1 MIAKLIDLCIR
12 NRVLVL
18 ILAAFL
24 VAAGLWSVFHIKL
37 DAIPDL
43 SDTQVI
49 VSTDYPGQAPKIV
62 EDQVTYPLANAL
74 LGVPKSKV
82 VRGLSM
88 FGVSFVYVIF
98 EDGTDLYWARSRVLE
113 RLSSILG
120 KLPPGV
126 APQLGPDATGVGWV
140 YEYVLTTGKF
150 CPDHPHGLWHD
161 PLADKWY
168 ADPVDAPEDSDVQ
181 RRLVHS
187 RVFDQATQ
195 VCPLDGKPLV
205 ESRQNLADLRSLQD
219 WYLRYELAGV
229 PGVSEVASIGGFE
242 KQYQILV
249 DPVRLLAFNLPLG
262 TVKTAVERSNQ
273 NVGGRVVE
281 WSEREYAV
289 EGIGYL
295 GSLTDAEIAAARA
308 AGKSLD
314 EVRTE
319 KVLADL
325 RSISLAATPDGAPL
339 YLRDVAD
346 VRLGPEMRRGVIDS
360 NGLGEA
366 VGGVVVMRSG
376 ENARTTIDL
385 VRQRLA
391 AAERSLPPGVAVEI
405 AYDRSDLIDRSI
417 HTLSRT
423 LLEEIFVVSLV
434 VIIFLLHLRSS
445 LVAVIVLPLGVLA
458 SLAAMNFLGL
468 NANIMSLG
476 GIAIAIGVMVDSSI
490 IMVEN
495 AHKHVEWEK
504 DRLARG
510 LPPRLHAD
518 IVSEAAREVGPS
530 LFFALLVI
538 VVSFLPIFVLGEQS
552 GRLFKPLAYTKT
564 FAMAAGALL
573 AVTVIPVLMVYFVS
587 ERVIPTTL
595 SRWQR
600 WATYVAVI
608 LGGAVA
614 LALAPLAALAPYR
627 PWVVA
632 AWIVLNAVLILP
644 QQIRSERRN
653 PLSRLLEA
661 AYDPAFKLVMRLKWL
676 TLAVAAAVIAWVM
689 LFVGTAAF
697 TDYFTEHALWVFQ
710 VVPSLGSEFMPPL
723 EEGDILYMPT
733 TDPGLSLTKARE
745 LLQQTD
751 RLIRTCPEVENVMGK
766 IGRAETATDPAPVS
780 MFETTITLSRDKTK
794 WRRVPVTRFYS
805 GWPGWACRRLE
816 KLWPSARP
824 ITSDELIS
832 GYELPGGLRVPGLNE
847 IVQIPGLTNS
857 WTMPIR
863 TRIDMLST
871 GIKTPIGI
879 KVMGPDLAV
888 LSDLASEIS
897 TVIKTDQRTGP
908 HTTSAFAEKP
918 LGGSYL
924 DLQIDRAAIARYGLS
939 VADVQDTISTA
950 LGGLPVTTT
959 VEGRER
965 YSVNIRYPTELRDSL
980 DHIRQTLVATPGKA
994 QIPLGQLATMEIK
1007 GGPDM
1012 IRSEN
1017 ARPSNWVYVDVSG
1030 IDLGTYVH
1038 DAQRVVET
1046 KVKLPPGYSLVWSGQ
1061 YEYIQEANQ
1070 RLMVAV
1076 PLAAL
1081 LIILLLYVWARSWL
1095 KVGIVLLAVFFS
1107 LLGAV
1112 GLLYFLGYH
1121 LSLAVWVGLIALA
1134 GLDAETGMVMLLYLD
1149 NSFDRFRREGRMRDA
1164 NDLWL
1169 AVHDGAVKRIR
1180 PKTMT
1185 VLVAFTGLVPLMW
1198 ADGAGADTMR
1208 RLAAPMIGGLAT
1220 SFIMELL
1227 IYPVIFY
1234 TTKRVSLPSAPKGQ
1248 GS

>member
-18 ILAAFL
+18 ILAAFV
-24 VAAGLWSVFHIKL
+24 VAAGVWSVFHIKL

-49 VSTDYPGQAPKIV
+49 VYTEYTGQAPKIV
-62 EDQVTYPLANAL
+62 EDQVTYPLANAM
-74 LGVPKSKV
+74 LGVPQSKV

-88 FGVSFVYVIF
+88 FGVSFIYVIF
-98 EDGTDLYWARSRVLE
+98 EDGTDLNWARSRVLE
-113 RLSSILG
+113 RLSFVLG
-120 KLPPGV
+120 KLPAGV
-126 APQLGPDATGVGWV
+126 TPQLGPDATGVGWV
-140 YEYVLTTGKF
+140 YEYALTTGKF
-150 CPDHPHGLWHD
+150 SPDHPNGLWHD
-161 PLADKWY
+161 PQADKWY
-168 ADPVDAPEDSDVQ
+168 ADPADAPEQPDVQ
-181 RRLVHS
+181 RRLVHH
-187 RVFDQATQ
+187 RVFDQATT
-195 VCPLDGKPLV
+195 VSPLDGKPLL
-205 ESRQNLADLRSLQD
+205 ESRQTLANLRSLQD

-229 PGVSEVASIGGFE
+229 PGVSEVASVGGFE

-249 DPVRLLAFNLPLG
+249 DPVRLLSFNLPLSA
-262 TVKTAVERSNQ
+262 VKMAVEKSNQ

-295 GSLTDAEIAAARA
+295 GTLSDAEIAAAQA

-325 RSISLAATPDGAPL
+325 RSIALGATPEGSPL

-346 VRLGPEMRRGVIDS
+346 VRLGPEMRRGAIDW
-360 NGLGEA
+360 NGQGEA

-376 ENARTTIDL
+376 ENARSTIDL

-391 AAERSLPPGVAVEI
+391 TAERGLPPGVAVEV

-423 LLEEIFVVSLV
+423 LLEEILVVSLV

-458 SLAAMNFLGL
+458 SLAAMNALGI

-495 AHKHVEWEK
+495 AHKHMEWDK
-504 DRLARG
+504 DRCARG
-510 LPPRLHAD
+510 EPSRPRAE
-518 IVSEAAREVGPS
+518 IISEAAREVGPS

-564 FAMAAGALL
+564 FAMAAGAIL

-587 ERVIPTTL
+587 EQVIPITL
-595 SRWQR
+595 SRWKR
-600 WATYVAVI
+600 WIVYLTVIFGVA
-608 LGGAVA
+608 AV
-614 LALAPLAALAPYR
+614 LAVAPLAALTPYR

-632 AWIVLNAVLILP
+632 AWIVLTAVLILP
-644 QQIRSERRN
+644 QRLRSERRN

-689 LFVGTAAF
+689 LFVGAAAF
-697 TDYFTEHALWVFQ
+697 TDFFTERAPWVFH

-723 EEGDILYMPT
+723 EEGDLLYMPT
-733 TDPGLSLTKARE
+733 TDPGISLTKARE

-794 WRRVPVTRFYS
+794 WRRVPVDRFYS
-805 GWPGWACRRLE
+805 GWPDWAFRQFE
-816 KLWPSARP
+816 KLWPSTRP
-824 ITSDELIS
+824 ITVKELIE
-832 GYELPGGLRVPGLNE
+832 GYKLPGGVLVPGLDDT
-847 IVQIPGLTNS
+847 VQIPGLHNS
-857 WTMPIR
+857 WTMPIQ
-863 TRIDMLST
+863 TRIDMLTT
-871 GIKTPIGI
+871 GFKTPIGI

-888 LSDLASEIS
+888 LSRLAEQIIG
-897 TVIKTDQRTGP
+897 VIKTDERTGP
-908 HTTSAFAEKP
+908 HTTSVYGDQP
-918 LGGSYL
+918 LGVSYL
-924 DLQIDRAAIARYGLS
+924 DIQIDRAAIARYGLS
-939 VADVQDTISTA
+939 VADVQDAIATAIGGQTI
-950 LGGLPVTTT
+950 TTT
-959 VEGRER
+959 VEGRQR
-965 YSVNIRYPTELRDSL
+965 YSVNLRYASELRDSL
-980 DHIRQTLVATPGKA
+980 DHIRQVLVTTPAQA
-994 QIPLGQLATMEIK
+994 QIPLGQLATLEIK
-1007 GGPDM
+1007 SGSDM

-1017 ARPSNWVYVDVSG
+1017 ARTSSWVYVVVTG

-1038 DAQRVVET
+1038 DAQKAVES
-1046 KVKLPPGYSLVWSGQ
+1046 KVKLPQGYSLVWSGQ
-1061 YEYIQEANQ
+1061 FEYMQEANQ
-1070 RLMVAV
+1070 RLLVAV

-1112 GLLYFLGYH
+1112 GLLWILGYH
-1121 LSLAVWVGLIALA
+1121 LSLAVWVGMIALA

-1149 NSFDRFRREGRMRDA
+1149 NSFDRFRREGRLRDA
-1164 NDLWL
+1164 NDLWH

-1220 SFIMELL
+1220 SFVMELL

-1234 TTKRVSLPSAPKGQ
+1234 ATKRLTVLRSSCP
-1248 GS
+1248 